1 MAVAEMHVGSAE
13 RHKALRSGDGKRTYF
28 SSGPNKGRPNA
39 YRYAERCL
47 FDFPDNKARLQSL
60 QEMLEILEKG
70 ASVKAQNYDAF
81 LSGGGPSN
89 PVAARVEHIE
99 QLRDEVKRLEQKVNP
114 IQRFVNDLK
123 AHYVLNDSPKTDMLK
138 IMQLYYFG
146 RNALETVANELD
158 LAMRTFYR
166 KRQEIVKRAIYYMGL

>member
-1 MAVAEMHVGSAE
+1 MNAVEKHVEGKE
-13 RHKALRSGDGKRTYF
+13 RHKALHSGDSKRTYF
-28 SSGPNKGRPNA
+28 SNGTSKGRPNA

-70 ASVKAQNYDAF
+70 ASVKAQSYDAF

-99 QLRDEVKRLEQKVNP
+99 QLRDEVKHLEQKVNP

-146 RNALETVANELD
+146 GNMVMSVLEALGIPKS
-158 LAMRTFYR
+158 TFFR
-166 KRQEIVKRAIYYMGL
+166 RRDKIVKQTIYYMGL